1 MSTCC
6 RVYHVRFKPSTCY
19 FRLLR
24 RRFLSRL
31 NNSANLFPKSVF
43 AGASLLQEVVF
54 PKDQSFSCRAT
65 KTLSPQSMLIGPTD
79 RFFSGNISRILSYK
93 NNCETIPTYISCVSN
108 SSELKFG
115 LLFETFNQNLDD
127 FPLYFVCIFVSLSTN
142 FKSNFRMYWPFSHSL
157 RIESCFYIFE
167 VIA

>member
-1 MSTCC
+1 MLQSLPRAFQTINLLFQT
-6 RVYHVRFKPSTCY
+6 VAPQVFKWIKQFCQFISQIC
-19 FRLLR
+19 FCGSK
-24 RRFLSRL
+24 FVAGSGI
-31 NNSANLFPKSVF
+31 PK
-43 AGASLLQEVVF
+43 G
-54 PKDQSFSCRAT
+54 PKFFVQSH

-79 RFFSGNISRILSYK
+79 RFFSGNISYK

-142 FKSNFRMYWPFSHSL
+142 FKSNFRMY
-157 RIESCFYIFE
+157 
-167 VIA
+167 